1 MKSERK
7 KTPSPLRY
15 LCGIL
20 AVWTVLI
27 GFSKFAGG
35 RVGSGSIRIPAA
47 ALLLIVIPAAVFAI
61 SRLGTHCVYIRSHS
75 GALRRGT
82 ALLGALTLSL
92 SAFTL
97 PAEATVSGSLSV
109 ANIGWN
115 ETAFSEGTP
124 GKGTATNKTASSSW
138 AANGTQITGTV
149 TPAESSENSGGG
161 GCGGSS
167 STTTYYYSSGATS
180 TLTITNQSAEK
191 SLLTFSYTV
200 PSPSA
205 GTLTID
211 GTAQTKASSFSK
223 TLEPNGTV
231 LIKLTTSANPAS
243 STSSNPS
250 GYAASATLSNLS
262 LTSLNRDISVTFA
275 QPVHGSYTVNVGS
288 TKLNV
293 GETCTKPVTTQY
305 TLSARADANYVF
317 DGWYVND
324 TKVSVA
330 ATYTTAFSDDCTVEA
345 RFAEEPLFSVIQMS
359 DQTADKSAYVEVNSS
374 YYHEIGDSKS
384 KKGSS
389 HTNVGTSGNNS
400 YGEPTYFPYST
411 WSASDGAIQSSAS
424 GTATGDNQTTLGYS
438 SASATLY
445 SDIIRVKCKENCII
459 TFDSSMDAQSVQIA
473 NSNGASDNQYG
484 VFLYYYTTASDRAN
498 AGTIRTNGTA
508 EFKGSKQTSGKAST
522 RVVVNKGEYLY
533 LHAYAKTRKEKF
545 IASGHITDNY
555 SYTAK
560 ISNFTVTPN
569 TIEHTL
575 TTGNRDN
582 TGAVLK
588 YGSVK
593 INGTAKSVSSGT
605 CDYKA
610 AENATLTL
618 TPGTAPTGYTFI
630 GWHNVTD
637 NKYDYTSSTYT
648 VKMTNDYEVY
658 PIYVPAMTITADG
671 DNGYESATYQYKS
684 LSGGMVPSNGQLF
697 VARGPIQSNGG
708 NPAFY
713 TSLKDAF
720 AATDTVFLLAW
731 DTINGSLTIPVGKT
745 LVIPDRLA
753 DPGPDASQPEQVTS
767 STGISSYCKVT
778 LNGNLTVNG
787 KLVVNGMQSSTAS
800 GRAAGSIGY
809 LSLSDKATVTVNSG
823 GELCGYGQIRG
834 GSITAENGSTVREL
848 MEISDRRT
856 ALVMKEIVDQKSS
869 KRVFPFNNFS
879 IKTIESPVTYAS
891 GAKLYAQYSVML
903 EGNNHSAGAVLIFG
917 SSGALFNLTRGSMTK
932 SFDLDTDKTI
942 YRLNEGGEMGTGSFQ
957 LDVKFS
963 VASYGGTTIT
973 IKSQDYWMPLNAGF
987 DLRTA
992 GDMTVNNDFKFLP
1005 GASLSVEKGGTCT
1018 VASSAKL
1025 LFYRLNDYDTRGIG
1039 NGTYQ
1044 KGYSAKV
1051 YPVNATNLPGGG
1063 YTHPKLDTVGSA
1075 RLNVDGEMI
1084 VNGGLYVSDELVSQS
1099 NQGFTGTEPVD
1110 GVNKTRQ
1117 EINQAYFKLYPNG
1130 YNVLTGTGSIN
1141 MTTALTNS
1149 NVNEAMTSQNTNDP
1163 AWAKIPISPIK
1174 GLKAD
1179 ATADTPEN
1187 YQSLNTQATYYGV
1200 YRPGNFYVWTT
1211 EKPEIAKIVG
1221 GGNETTTYRSLAD
1234 AVQAYTAGT
1243 GYIQML
1249 KDSTEPGFTVSQNVT
1264 LDLNGKTVT
1273 LAGDLTVAEGC
1284 TLSGMDSS
1292 SKEYAAPSGK
1302 IVGKVTGYA
1311 PTYQTPTV
1319 TTTDGD
1325 TYDRYVAIPGTEADG
1340 NTPNL
1345 SFHHFNISVTG
1356 YHFELATGDTPQC
1369 ALFFIGKFQ
1378 GDEAA
1383 KGYLTSLGF
1392 TLKVKG
1398 ENGEND
1404 TQLGEDNYELPD
1416 NKNEIPKMPAAG
1428 EESTSKV
1435 VYDRDGDGAY
1445 LFEVYLK
1452 RSFKKG
1458 ESKGYT
1464 EYISAT
1470 AQATFK
1476 NGRTQQSDP
1485 RELSFQE
1492 AWTDKGLTT
1501 GQREILDKFLTD
1513 LGIK

>member
-1 MKSERK
+1 MKSEGK

-20 AVWTVLI
+20 TVWTVLI

-35 RVGSGSIRIPAA
+35 RAGSGSIRIPAA

-61 SRLGTHCVYIRSHS
+61 SRLGTLCAYMRSHS

-82 ALLGALTLSL
+82 ALLCALALSL

-97 PAEATVSGSLSV
+97 PAEAAVSGSLSD
-109 ANIGWN
+109 ANIGWG
-115 ETAFSEGTP
+115 ESEFSEGTP
-124 GKGTATNKTASSSW
+124 GTGTATSNTASSSW
-138 AANGTQITGTV
+138 AASGTQITGTV
-149 TPAESSENSGGG
+149 TPAESSATSGG
-161 GCGGSS
+161 GCGGS
-167 STTTYYYSSGATS
+167 TTSYYYSSEATS
-180 TLTITNQSAEK
+180 TLTITNQNAEK

-200 PSPSA
+200 PSA

-211 GTAQTKASSFSK
+211 GTVQTKASSFSK
-223 TLEPNGTV
+223 TLDPNGTI
-231 LIKLTTSANPAS
+231 LIKLTTQAKPAL

-250 GYAASATLSNLS
+250 GYAASATLSDLS

-293 GETCTKPVTTQY
+293 GETYTKPVSTTY

-317 DGWYVND
+317 DGWYVNHD

-345 RFAEEPLFSVIQMS
+345 RFVEDPLFSVIQMS
-359 DQTADKSAYVEVNSS
+359 DPAADKSAYVEASSS
-374 YYHEIGDSKS
+374 YYHNE
-384 KKGSS
+384 KGSY
-389 HTNVGTSGNNS
+389 HTNVGDTSQNNS
-400 YGEPTYFPYST
+400 YGAHTYFPYST
-411 WSASDGAIQSSAS
+411 WSASNGAIRSSES
-424 GTATGDNQTTLGYS
+424 GTATGDNQTTWGYS
-438 SASATLY
+438 QASATLY

-459 TFDSSMDAQSVQIA
+459 TFDSSMNAQSVSIS
-473 NSNGASDNQYG
+473 NSNSSDNQYG
-484 VFLYYYTTASDRAN
+484 VFLYYYTTASASAN
-498 AGTIRTNGTA
+498 ANTIKTNGTA
-508 EFKGSKQTSGKAST
+508 AIEGSKKTSGSAST

-533 LHAYAKTRKEKF
+533 LYAYAKTRKDKMTN
-545 IASGHITDNY
+545 SGYETDNY
-555 SYTAK
+555 SYTAT

-569 TIEHTL
+569 TTEHTF

-582 TGAVLK
+582 TGTVLK
-588 YGSVK
+588 SGSVK
-593 INGTAKSVSSGT
+593 INGTAQGVSSGT
-605 CDYKA
+605 YSYKA
-610 AENATLTL
+610 ADNATLTL
-618 TPGTAPTGYTFI
+618 TPDTAPTGYTFI

-637 NKYDYTSSTYT
+637 NVYDYTNSTYT
-648 VKMTNDYEVY
+648 VKMTKDYEVN
-658 PIYVPAMTITADG
+658 PIYVPAMTITAG
-671 DNGYESATYQYKS
+671 GANGYGSADYQYKS
-684 LSGGMVPSNGQLF
+684 LSGQMVTPNGQY
-697 VARGPIQSNGG
+697 VARNADCSK
-708 NPAFY
+708 FY
-713 TSLKDAF
+713 TDLNAAF
-720 AATDTVFLLAW
+720 SDTNTVFLLAG
-731 DTINGSLTIPVGKT
+731 DTFNGSLTIPTGKT

-753 DPGPDASQPEQVTS
+753 DSGPAASQPEQVTS

-778 LNGNLTVNG
+778 LNGNLTVDG
-787 KLVVNGMQSSTAS
+787 KLVVNGMQSSTAN
-800 GRAAGSIGY
+800 GRAAGGIGY
-809 LSLSDKATVTVNSG
+809 LSLSDSAAVTVSSG

-834 GSITAENGSTVREL
+834 GSISAKNGSTVREL
-848 MEISDRRT
+848 MEISDRRA
-856 ALVMKEIVDQKSS
+856 ALVMKEIDDKKSS
-869 KRVFPFNNFS
+869 MRVFPFSNFS

-891 GAKLYAQYSVML
+891 GAKLYAQYSIML
-903 EGNNHSAGAVLIFG
+903 EGNNQSTGAVLIFG
-917 SSGALFNLTRGSMTK
+917 SSGALFNLTQGSMTK
-932 SFDLDTDKTI
+932 SFDLAKDKTV
-942 YRLNEGGEMGTGSFQ
+942 YRLNEGGKMSTGSFQ
-957 LDVKFS
+957 LDVKFGVS
-963 VASYGGTTIT
+963 GYGSTTIT
-973 IKSQDYWMPLNAGF
+973 IKSQEYWMPLNAGF

-992 GDMTVNNDFKFLP
+992 GDMTVNSDFKFLP

-1302 IVGKVTGYA
+1302 IVGTVTGTVA

-1319 TTTDGD
+1319 NEE
-1325 TYDRYVAIPGTEADG
+1325 YDRYVAIQGKEADG
-1340 NTPNL
+1340 TENL

-1356 YHFELATGDTPQC
+1356 YRFELATGDTPQC

-1378 GDEAA
+1378 GDDAA
-1383 KGYLTSLGF
+1383 KNHLTELGF
-1392 TLKVKG
+1392 TLKG
-1398 ENGEND
+1398 NNNN
-1404 TQLGEDNYELPD
+1404 QLGEDSYKFTAGTDFP
-1416 NKNEIPKMPAAG
+1416 PMPAEG
-1428 EESTSKV
+1428 EVIDSKV
-1435 VYDRDGDGAY
+1435 VRSGDDF

-1452 RSFKKG
+1452 RSFDK
-1458 ESKGYT
+1458 ENRNGYT
-1464 EYISAT
+1464 EEISAT
-1470 AQATFK
+1470 ARAKFD
-1476 NGRTQQSDP
+1476 NGGEQQSDP
-1485 RELSFQE
+1485 QALSFQE
-1492 AWTDKGLTT
+1492 AWQNAEISDSA
-1501 GQREILDKFLTD
+1501 QQEILDNFLQK
-1513 LGIK
+1513 LGIAKQAE

>member
-97 PAEATVSGSLSV
+97 PAEADVDGSLSV

-124 GKGTATNKTASSSW
+124 GEGKTKEKAASSSW
-138 AANGTQITGTV
+138 VANGGTQIIGTV
-149 TPAESSENSGGG
+149 TPAESSTTETDS
-161 GCGGSS
+161 CGK
-167 STTTYYYSSGATS
+167 STTTYYYSSAATS
-180 TLTITNQSAEK
+180 TLTITNQNAEK

-200 PSPSA
+200 PSA

-211 GTAQTKASSFSK
+211 GTVQTKASSFSK
-223 TLEPNGTV
+223 TLDPNGTV
-231 LIKLTTSANPAS
+231 LIKLTTQAKPAL

-250 GYAASATLSNLS
+250 AYAASATLSNLS

-275 QPVHGSYTVNVGS
+275 QPAHGSYTVKAGS
-288 TKLNV
+288 TTLNV

-317 DGWYVND
+317 DGWYVHD
-324 TKVSVA
+324 TKVSVE
-330 ATYTTAFSDDCTVEA
+330 ATYTAAFSDDCTVEA

-593 INGTAKSVSSGT
+593 INGTPLDVSSGT
-605 CDYKA
+605 RDYKA

-637 NKYDYTSSTYT
+637 KKYDYTSSTYT

-671 DNGYESATYQYKS
+671 TNGYGSATYQYKS
-684 LSGGMVPSNGQLF
+684 LSSGMVPSNGQF
-697 VARGPIQSNGG
+697 VARGPIPSDGR
-708 NPAFY
+708 NPTFY
-713 TSLKDAF
+713 TSLEDAF
-720 AATDTVFLLAW
+720 AATDNTVFLLAG
-731 DTINGSLTIPVGKT
+731 DTINGSLTIPTGKT

-848 MEISDRRT
+848 MEISDRRA

-932 SFDLDTDKTI
+932 SFDLETDKTI

-1018 VASSAKL
+1018 VVSGAKL
-1025 LFYRLNDYDTRGIG
+1025 LFYRLNDYDTREIG
-1039 NGTYQ
+1039 KGEFP
-1044 KGYSAKV
+1044 KGYSMKV

-1063 YTHPKLDTVGSA
+1063 YKHPTLETVGSA

-1110 GVNKTRQ
+1110 GVEMSRKD
-1117 EINQAYFKLYPNG
+1117 INAAYFKVYNNG

-1141 MTTALTNS
+1141 MTAAQTNQTQ
-1149 NVNEAMTSQNTNDP
+1149 VYEAMTSQNTNDP
-1163 AWAKIPISPIK
+1163 AWAPIK
-1174 GLKAD
+1174 ITPIAGLNVDASAD
-1179 ATADTPEN
+1179 APKN
-1187 YQSLNTQATYYGV
+1187 YKPFDQKATYYGV
-1200 YRPGNFYVWTT
+1200 YQPGGFYTWTT
-1211 EKPEIAKIVG
+1211 EKPVVAKIVG
-1221 GGNETTTYRSLAD
+1221 GGSEQTYRSLAA
-1234 AVQAYTAGT
+1234 AVQNYTAGT
-1243 GYIQML
+1243 GYIQMIA
-1249 KDSTEPGFTVSQNVT
+1249 DSTEPGFTVDKNVT
-1264 LDLNGKTVT
+1264 LDLNGKTVK
-1273 LAGDLTVAEGC
+1273 LAGTMTVAAGC

-1292 SKEYAAPSGK
+1292 TGTSYDVAPTGK
-1302 IVGKVTGYA
+1302 IVGTVTGCA
-1311 PTYQTPTV
+1311 PTYETPPV
-1319 TTTDGD
+1319 KVGDVD
-1325 TYDRYVAIPGTEADG
+1325 TYDRYVAISGTENG
-1340 NTPNL
+1340 TSTL

-1356 YHFELATGDTPQC
+1356 YRFELATGDTPQC

-1378 GDEAA
+1378 GDDAA
-1383 KGYLTSLGF
+1383 KNHLTELGF
-1392 TLKVKG
+1392 TLKDG
-1398 ENGEND
+1398 ND
-1404 TQLGEDNYELPD
+1404 TLLGTDSYT
-1416 NKNEIPKMPAAG
+1416 IPKDTKIPD
-1428 EESTSKV
+1428 ESKPGQSPV
-1435 VYDRDGDGAY
+1435 VLAKDGAF
-1445 LFEVYLK
+1445 LFEVHLK
-1452 RSFKKG
+1452 RSFEKNPVDTASEEFSAIAQAKFDNG
-1458 ESKGYT
+1458 GKQESKP
-1464 EYISAT
+1464 
-1470 AQATFK
+1470 QM
-1476 NGRTQQSDP
+1476 
-1485 RELSFQE
+1485 LSFKE
-1492 AWTDKGLTT
+1492 AWEDALKGP
-1501 GQREILDKFLTD
+1501 GMNQKDREILTKFLND
-1513 LGIK
+1513 NNLNISNP

>member
-1 MKSERK
+1 MKAEGK

-115 ETAFSEGTP
+115 ETAFSEGAP

-161 GCGGSS
+161 GCGGS

-211 GTAQTKASSFSK
+211 GTARTKASSFSK

-250 GYAASATLSNLS
+250 GYAASATLSDLS

-293 GETCTKPVTTQY
+293 GETYTKPVSTTY

-317 DGWYVND
+317 DGWYVNHD

-345 RFAEEPLFSVIQMS
+345 RFVEDPLFSVIQMS
-359 DQTADKSAYVEVNSS
+359 DPAADKSAYVEASSS
-374 YYHEIGDSKS
+374 YYHNE
-384 KKGSS
+384 KGSY
-389 HTNVGTSGNNS
+389 HTNVGDTSQNNS
-400 YGEPTYFPYST
+400 YGAHTYFPYST
-411 WSASDGAIQSSAS
+411 WSASNGAIRSSES
-424 GTATGDNQTTLGYS
+424 GTATGDNQTTWGYS
-438 SASATLY
+438 QASATLY

-459 TFDSSMDAQSVQIA
+459 TFDSSMNAQSVSIS
-473 NSNGASDNQYG
+473 NSNSSDNQYG
-484 VFLYYYTTASDRAN
+484 VFLYYYTTASASAN
-498 AGTIRTNGTA
+498 ANTIKTNGTA
-508 EFKGSKQTSGKAST
+508 AIEGSKKTSGSAST

-533 LHAYAKTRKEKF
+533 LYAYAKTRKDKMTN
-545 IASGHITDNY
+545 SGYETDNY
-555 SYTAK
+555 SYTAT

-569 TIEHTL
+569 TTEHTF

-582 TGAVLK
+582 TGTVLK
-588 YGSVK
+588 SGSVK
-593 INGTAKSVSSGT
+593 INGTAQGVSSGT
-605 CDYKA
+605 YSYKA
-610 AENATLTL
+610 ADNATLTL

-637 NKYDYTSSTYT
+637 NVYDYTNSTYT
-648 VKMTNDYEVY
+648 VKMTKDYEVN
-658 PIYVPAMTITADG
+658 PIYVPAMTITAG
-671 DNGYESATYQYKS
+671 GANGYGSADYQYKS
-684 LSGGMVPSNGQLF
+684 LSGQMVTPNGQY
-697 VARGPIQSNGG
+697 VARNADCSK
-708 NPAFY
+708 FY
-713 TSLKDAF
+713 TDLNTAF
-720 AATDTVFLLAW
+720 SDTNIVFLLAG
-731 DTINGSLTIPVGKT
+731 DTFNGSLTIPTGKT

-753 DPGPDASQPEQVTS
+753 DSGPAASQPEQVTS
-767 STGISSYCKVT
+767 SAGISSYCKVT
-778 LNGNLTVNG
+778 LNGNLTVDG
-787 KLVVNGMQSSTAS
+787 KLVVNGMQSSTAN
-800 GRAAGSIGY
+800 GRAAGGIGY
-809 LSLSDKATVTVNSG
+809 LSLSDSAAVTVSSG

-834 GSITAENGSTVREL
+834 GSISAKNGSTVREL
-848 MEISDRRT
+848 MEISDRRA
-856 ALVMKEIVDQKSS
+856 ALVMKEIDDKKSS
-869 KRVFPFNNFS
+869 MRVFPFSNFS

-903 EGNNHSAGAVLIFG
+903 EGNNQSTGAVLIFG
-917 SSGALFNLTRGSMTK
+917 PSGALFNLTQGSMTK
-932 SFDLDTDKTI
+932 SFDLAKDKTV
-942 YRLNEGGEMGTGSFQ
+942 YRLNEGGKMSTGSFQ
-957 LDVKFS
+957 LNVKFGVS
-963 VASYGGTTIT
+963 GFGDTTIT
-973 IKSQDYWMPLNAGF
+973 IKSQEYWMPLNAGF

-992 GDMTVNNDFKFLP
+992 GDMTVNSDFKFLP

-1018 VASSAKL
+1018 VASGAKL

-1044 KGYSAKV
+1044 KGYSSKA

-1084 VNGGLYVSDELVSQS
+1084 VKGGLYVSDELVSQS

-1110 GVNKTRQ
+1110 GVEMSRKD
-1117 EINQAYFKLYPNG
+1117 INAAYFKVYNNG

-1141 MTTALTNS
+1141 MTAAQTNQTQ
-1149 NVNEAMTSQNTNDP
+1149 VYEAMTSQNTNDP
-1163 AWAKIPISPIK
+1163 AWAPIK
-1174 GLKAD
+1174 ITPIAGLNVDASAD
-1179 ATADTPEN
+1179 APKN
-1187 YQSLNTQATYYGV
+1187 YKPFDQKATYYGV
-1200 YRPGNFYVWTT
+1200 HRPGNFYVWTT
-1211 EKPEIAKIVG
+1211 DKPEIAKIVG
-1221 GGNETTTYRSLAD
+1221 GGNETIYRSLAD
-1234 AVQAYTAGT
+1234 AVQAYTGT

-1249 KDSTEPGFTVSQNVT
+1249 KNSTEPGFTVSKDVT

-1273 LAGDLTVAEGC
+1273 FDGTLTVAEGK

-1292 SKEYAAPSGK
+1292 AGADYVTAPGGK
-1302 IVGKVTGYA
+1302 IVGTVTGTVA

-1319 TTTDGD
+1319 KVENVD
-1325 TYDRYVAIPGTEADG
+1325 TYDRYVAILSEENGTS
-1340 NTPNL
+1340 TL
-1345 SFHHFNISVTG
+1345 SFHRFNISVTG
-1356 YHFELATGDTPQC
+1356 YRFELATGDTPQC

-1378 GDEAA
+1378 GDKAA
-1383 KGYLTSLGF
+1383 KDYLKSLGF
-1392 TLKVKG
+1392 TLTDIDDKTT
-1398 ENGEND
+1398 NPR
-1404 TQLGEDNYELPD
+1404 Y
-1416 NKNEIPKMPAAG
+1416 EIPAG
-1428 EESTSKV
+1428 TKIPPESEPGDSPV
-1435 VYDRDGDGAY
+1435 VLSDDGAY
-1445 LFEVYLK
+1445 FFEAYLM
-1452 RSFKKG
+1452 RDINKKD
-1458 ESKGYT
+1458 SATYQT
-1464 EYISAT
+1464 PFTAT
-1470 AQATFK
+1470 AQATFQ
-1476 NGRTQQSDP
+1476 NDETQNS
-1485 RELSFQE
+1485 ETKKWSFQE
-1492 AWTDKGLTT
+1492 AWQNALTDPDMDIS
-1501 GQREILDKFLTD
+1501 QAEREILEKFLKD
-1513 LGIK
+1513 LNIPIPNPNPKTE

>member
-1 MKSERK
+1 MKSEGK

-35 RVGSGSIRIPAA
+35 RAGSGSIRIPAA

-61 SRLGTHCVYIRSHS
+61 SRLGTHCVYIRNHS

-109 ANIGWN
+109 ANIGL
-115 ETAFSEGTP
+115 SESAISAGTP
-124 GKGTATNKTASSSW
+124 GKGNATNKTASSSW

-149 TPAESSENSGGG
+149 TPAESSETSGG
-161 GCGGSS
+161 GCGG
-167 STTTYYYSSGATS
+167 STTTYYYSSEATS

-223 TLEPNGTV
+223 TLGPNGTV

-250 GYAASATLSNLS
+250 AYAASATLSNLS

-275 QPVHGSYTVNVGS
+275 QPAHGSYTVKAGS
-288 TKLNV
+288 TTLNV
-293 GETCTKPVTTQY
+293 GETYTKPVSTTY

-330 ATYTTAFSDDCTVEA
+330 AAYTSAFSDDCTVEA
-345 RFAEEPLFSVIQMS
+345 RFAEDPLFSVIQMS
-359 DQTADKSAYVEVNSS
+359 DPAADKSAYVEASSS
-374 YYHEIGDSKS
+374 YYHNE
-384 KKGSS
+384 KGSY
-389 HTNVGTSGNNS
+389 HTNVGDTNANNS
-400 YGEPTYFPYST
+400 YGAHTYFPYST
-411 WSASDGAIQSSAS
+411 WSASNGAIQSSES
-424 GTATGDNQTTLGYS
+424 GTATGDNQTTWGYS
-438 SASATLY
+438 QASATLY
-445 SDIIRVKCKENCII
+445 SDIIRMKCKENCII
-459 TFDSSMDAQSVQIA
+459 TFDSSMNAQSVSIS
-473 NSNGASDNQYG
+473 NSNSSDNQYG
-484 VFLYYYTTASDRAN
+484 VFLYYYTTASASAN
-498 AGTIRTNGTA
+498 ANTIKTNGTA
-508 EFKGSKQTSGKAST
+508 AIEGSKKTSGSAST

-533 LHAYAKTRKEKF
+533 LHAYAKTRKDKMTN
-545 IASGHITDNY
+545 SGYETDNY
-555 SYTAK
+555 SYTAT

-569 TIEHTL
+569 TTEHTF

-582 TGAVLK
+582 TGTVLK
-588 YGSVK
+588 SGSVK
-593 INGTAKSVSSGT
+593 INGTAQGVSSGT
-605 CDYKA
+605 YSYKA
-610 AENATLTL
+610 ADNATLTL

-637 NKYDYTSSTYT
+637 NVYDYTNSTYT
-648 VKMTNDYEVY
+648 VKMTKDYEVN

-671 DNGYESATYQYKS
+671 TNGYGSATYQYKD
-684 LSGGMVPSNGQLF
+684 LSGKTATSTNLF
-697 VARGPIQSNGG
+697 VARGPISSSGT
-708 NPAFY
+708 PKFY
-713 TSLKDAF
+713 TDLNTAF
-720 AATDTVFLLAW
+720 NEQSTVFLLAW
-731 DTINGSLTIPVGKT
+731 DTINGSLTIPTGKT

-834 GSITAENGSTVREL
+834 GSISAENGSTVREL

-932 SFDLDTDKTI
+932 SFDLAADKTI

-963 VASYGGTTIT
+963 VASFGSTTIT
-973 IKSQDYWMPLNAGF
+973 IKSQEYWMPLNAGF

-992 GDMTVNNDFKFLP
+992 GDMTVNSDFKFLP

-1018 VASSAKL
+1018 VASGAKL
-1025 LFYRLNDYDTRGIG
+1025 LFYRLNDYDTRRIG

-1044 KGYSAKV
+1044 KGYSTKV

-1110 GVNKTRQ
+1110 GVEMSRKD
-1117 EINQAYFKLYPNG
+1117 INAAYFKVYPNG
-1130 YNVLTGTGSIN
+1130 YNVLTGTGAIN
-1141 MTTALTNS
+1141 MTAAQTSETQ
-1149 NVNEAMTSQNTNDP
+1149 VYEAMTSQNTNDP
-1163 AWAKIPISPIK
+1163 AWAPIKITPIK

-1179 ATADTPEN
+1179 ATVDNSDN
-1187 YQSLNTQATYYGV
+1187 YQPLTQATYYGV
-1200 YRPGNFYVWTT
+1200 YQPGGFYTWTT
-1211 EKPEIAKIVG
+1211 EEPVVAKIVG
-1221 GGNETTTYRSLAD
+1221 GGSEQTYRSLAA
-1234 AVQAYTAGT
+1234 AVQHYTAGT

-1249 KDSTEPGFTVSQNVT
+1249 KDSTEPGFTVDRNVT
-1264 LDLNGKTVT
+1264 LDLNGKTVK
-1273 LAGDLTVAEGC
+1273 LASPLTVAEGY

-1292 SKEYAAPSGK
+1292 VSKDYVTAPSGK
-1302 IVGKVTGYA
+1302 IVGTVKGTVA

-1319 TTTDGD
+1319 TTPDGD
-1325 TYDRYVAIPGTEADG
+1325 TYDRYVAISVTENGTS
-1340 NTPNL
+1340 TL

-1356 YHFELATGDTPQC
+1356 YRFELAAPEC

-1378 GDEAA
+1378 GDDAA
-1383 KGYLTSLGF
+1383 KDYLKSLGF
-1392 TLKVKG
+1392 TLKDI
-1398 ENGEND
+1398 NGTPLNKD
-1404 TQLGEDNYELPD
+1404 DVSYEVA
-1416 NKNEIPKMPAAG
+1416 NKDIPP
-1428 EESTSKV
+1428 ESTPGESPV
-1435 VYDRDGDGAY
+1435 VRSGDAY

-1452 RSFKKG
+1452 RSFDRNSTDKTA
-1458 ESKGYT
+1458 YT
-1464 EYISAT
+1464 EKISAT
-1470 AQATFK
+1470 AQAMFK
-1476 NGRTQQSDP
+1476 NNGTQDSEPKLWSFEDAWTNPGELDETQQ
-1485 RELSFQE
+1485 
-1492 AWTDKGLTT
+1492 A
-1501 GQREILDKFLTD
+1501 ILDKFLKE
-1513 LGIK
+1513 LGITKQAE

>member
-1 MKSERK
+1 MKSEGK

-211 GTAQTKASSFSK
+211 GRAQTKDSSFSK
-223 TLEPNGTV
+223 TLDPNGTV
-231 LIKLTTSANPAS
+231 LIKLTTPTNPAS

-250 GYAASATLSNLS
+250 AYAASATLSDLS

-293 GETCTKPVTTQY
+293 GETYTKPVSTTY

-317 DGWYVND
+317 DGWYVNHD

-345 RFAEEPLFSVIQMS
+345 RFVEDPLFSVIQMS
-359 DQTADKSAYVEVNSS
+359 DQTAADKSAYVEVNSS

-389 HTNVGTSGNNS
+389 HTNVDTSGNNS

-411 WSASDGAIQSSAS
+411 WSASNDAIQSSAR
-424 GTATGDNQTTLGYS
+424 GTATGDNQTTWGYS

-459 TFDSSMDAQSVQIA
+459 TFDSSMNAQSVSIA

-484 VFLYYYTTASDRAN
+484 VFLYYYTTASASAN
-498 AGTIRTNGTA
+498 ASTIKTNGTA

-533 LHAYAKTRKEKF
+533 LYAYAKTRKDKMTN
-545 IASGHITDNY
+545 SGYETDNY
-555 SYTAK
+555 SYTAT

-569 TIEHTL
+569 TTEHTL

-593 INGTAKSVSSGT
+593 INGTAQGVSSGT
-605 CDYKA
+605 YSYKA
-610 AENATLTL
+610 ADNATLKL

-637 NKYDYTSSTYT
+637 NKYDYTSSTYPVT
-648 VKMTNDYEVY
+648 MTKDYEVY
-658 PIYVPAMTITADG
+658 PIYVPAMTITAG
-671 DNGYESATYQYKS
+671 GANGYGSADYQYKS
-684 LSGGMVPSNGQLF
+684 LSGKMVESNGQY
-697 VARGPIQSNGG
+697 VARGPITSSGT
-708 NPAFY
+708 PKFY
-713 TSLKDAF
+713 TDLNTAF
-720 AATDTVFLLAW
+720 NEQSTVFLLAG
-731 DTINGSLTIPVGKT
+731 DTINGSLTIPTGKT

-834 GSITAENGSTVREL
+834 GSITAENSSTVREL
-848 MEISDRRT
+848 MEISDRRA
-856 ALVMKEIVDQKSS
+856 ALVMKEIEDQKSS
-869 KRVFPFNNFS
+869 KRVFPFSNFS

-917 SSGALFNLTRGSMTK
+917 SSGALFNLTQGSMTK
-932 SFDLDTDKTI
+932 SFDLAADKTV
-942 YRLNEGGEMGTGSFQ
+942 YRLNEGGKMSTGSFQ
-957 LDVKFS
+957 LDVKFGVQGVGS
-963 VASYGGTTIT
+963 QTIT
-973 IKSQDYWMPLNAGF
+973 IKSLDYWMPLNAGF

-992 GDMTVNNDFKFLP
+992 GEMTVNSDFKFLP

-1018 VASSAKL
+1018 VVSGAKL

-1110 GVNKTRQ
+1110 GVEMSRKD
-1117 EINQAYFKLYPNG
+1117 INAAYFKVYNNG

-1141 MTTALTNS
+1141 MTAAQTNQTQ
-1149 NVNEAMTSQNTNDP
+1149 VYEAMTSQNTNDP
-1163 AWAKIPISPIK
+1163 AWAPIK
-1174 GLKAD
+1174 ITPIAGLNVDASAD
-1179 ATADTPEN
+1179 AHEN
-1187 YQSLNTQATYYGV
+1187 YKPFDQKATYYGV
-1200 YRPGNFYVWTT
+1200 YQPGGFYTWTT
-1211 EKPEIAKIVG
+1211 EKPVVAKIVG
-1221 GGNETTTYRSLAD
+1221 GGSEQTYRSLAA
-1234 AVQAYTAGT
+1234 AVQNYTAGT
-1243 GYIQML
+1243 GYIQMIA
-1249 KDSTEPGFTVSQNVT
+1249 DSTESGFTVDKNVT
-1264 LDLNGKTVT
+1264 LDLNGKTVM
-1273 LAGDLTVAEGC
+1273 LAGDLTVAKGF

-1292 SKEYAAPSGK
+1292 TGTGYDVAPSGK

-1319 TTTDGD
+1319 NGE
-1325 TYDRYVAIPGTEADG
+1325 YDRYVAIQGKEADG

-1369 ALFFIGKFQ
+1369 ALFFIGKFR
-1378 GDEAA
+1378 GDDAA
-1383 KGYLTSLGF
+1383 KKYLTKLGF
-1392 TLKVKG
+1392 TLKYIADESQDFSYPMPG
-1398 ENGEND
+1398 SLN
-1404 TQLGEDNYELPD
+1404 
-1416 NKNEIPKMPAAG
+1416 NEVG
-1428 EESTSKV
+1428 LDEE
-1435 VYDRDGDGAY
+1435 GAY
-1445 LFEVYLK
+1445 LFEAYLM
-1452 RSFKKG
+1452 RSFDKNDADAYQAK
-1458 ESKGYT
+1458 
-1464 EYISAT
+1464 ISAT
-1470 AQATFK
+1470 AQAIFGT
-1476 NGRTQQSDP
+1476 NVGTQNS
-1485 RELSFQE
+1485 ETKEWSFQE
-1492 AWTDKGLTT
+1492 AWQNALTDSDMDISPAEK
-1501 GQREILDKFLTD
+1501 EILEKFLED
-1513 LGIK
+1513 LNIPIPNPNPKTE

>member
-1 MKSERK
+1 MKAEGK

-97 PAEATVSGSLSV
+97 PAEAAVSDSLSV
-109 ANIGWN
+109 ANIGLS
-115 ETAFSEGTP
+115 ETEFSAGTP
-124 GKGTATNKTASSSW
+124 GKGKPTGNTASSSW
-138 AANGTQITGTV
+138 AASGTQITGTV
-149 TPAESSENSGGG
+149 TPAESSETSGGG
-161 GCGGSS
+161 GCGGS

-180 TLTITNQSAEK
+180 TLTITNQSSEK

-223 TLEPNGTV
+223 TLDPNGTV

-250 GYAASATLSNLS
+250 DYAASATLSNLS

-275 QPVHGSYTVNVGS
+275 QPVHGSYTVKAGS
-288 TKLNV
+288 TTLKV
-293 GETCTKPVTTQY
+293 GETYTKPVSTTY

-317 DGWYVND
+317 DGWYVNHD

-345 RFAEEPLFSVIQMS
+345 RFVEDPLFSVIQMS
-359 DQTADKSAYVEVNSS
+359 DPAAADKSAYVEVNSS

-389 HTNVGTSGNNS
+389 HTNVDTSGNNS

-411 WSASDGAIQSSAS
+411 WSASNDAIQSSAS
-424 GTATGDNQTTLGYS
+424 GTATGDNQTTWGYS

-459 TFDSSMDAQSVQIA
+459 TFDSSMNAQSVSIA

-484 VFLYYYTTASDRAN
+484 VFLYYYTTASASAN
-498 AGTIRTNGTA
+498 ASTIKTNGTA

-533 LHAYAKTRKEKF
+533 LYAYAKTRKEKF
-545 IASGHITDNY
+545 ISSGYITDNY
-555 SYTAK
+555 SYAAT
-560 ISNFTVTPN
+560 ISKFTVTPN

-593 INGTAKSVSSGT
+593 INGTAQGVSSGT
-605 CDYKA
+605 CSYKA
-610 AENATLTL
+610 ADNATLKL

-671 DNGYESATYQYKS
+671 TNATYQYKD
-684 LSGGMVPSNGQLF
+684 LSGKTATSTNLF
-697 VARGPIQSNGG
+697 VARGPISSSGT
-708 NPAFY
+708 PKFY
-713 TSLKDAF
+713 TDLNTAF
-720 AATDTVFLLAW
+720 NEQSTVFLLAG
-731 DTINGSLTIPVGKT
+731 DTINGSLTIPTNKT

-753 DPGPDASQPEQVTS
+753 DPGPAASQPEQVTS

-809 LSLSDKATVTVNSG
+809 LSLSNDATITVSKD

-834 GSITAENGSTVREL
+834 GSISAENGSTVREL

-856 ALVMKEIVDQKSS
+856 ALVMKEIEDQKSS

-917 SSGALFNLTRGSMTK
+917 SSGALFNLTQGSMTK
-932 SFDLDTDKTI
+932 SFDLAADKTV
-942 YRLNEGGEMGTGSFQ
+942 YRLNEGGKMSTGSFQ
-957 LDVKFS
+957 LDVKFGVQGVGS
-963 VASYGGTTIT
+963 QTIT
-973 IKSQDYWMPLNAGF
+973 IKSLDYWMPLNAGF

-992 GDMTVNNDFKFLP
+992 GDMTVNSDFKFLP

-1018 VASSAKL
+1018 VTKDAKL
-1025 LFYRLNDYDTRGIG
+1025 LFYRLNDYDTREIDK
-1039 NGTYQ
+1039 GTYQ
-1044 KGYSAKV
+1044 KGYSTKV

-1063 YTHPKLDTVGSA
+1063 YKHPTLETVGSA

-1084 VNGGLYVSDELVSQS
+1084 VNGGLYVSNDLVSQS
-1099 NQGFTGTEPVD
+1099 DQDFTAREPVD
-1110 GVNKTRQ
+1110 GVEMSRKD
-1117 EINQAYFKLYPNG
+1117 INAAYFTVYPNG

-1141 MTTALTNS
+1141 MTAAQKDQTQ
-1149 NVNEAMTSQNTNDP
+1149 VYEAMTSQKTNDP
-1163 AWAKIPISPIK
+1163 AWAPIK
-1174 GLKAD
+1174 ITPIAGLKED
-1179 ATADTPEN
+1179 ATADTQAD
-1187 YQSLNTQATYYGV
+1187 YKSFDQKATYYGV
-1200 YRPGNFYVWTT
+1200 YQPGGFYTWTT
-1211 EKPEIAKIVG
+1211 EKPVVAKIVG
-1221 GGNETTTYRSLAD
+1221 GGSEQTYRSLAA
-1234 AVQAYTAGT
+1234 AVQKYTGT

-1249 KDSTEPGFTVSQNVT
+1249 KDSTEPGFTVDRNVT
-1264 LDLNGKTVT
+1264 LDLNGKTVK
-1273 LAGDLTVAEGC
+1273 LAGDLTVAKGC

-1292 SKEYAAPSGK
+1292 VSKDYVTAPSGK
-1302 IVGKVTGYA
+1302 IVGTVTGTVA

-1319 TTTDGD
+1319 TTPDGD
-1325 TYDRYVAIPGTEADG
+1325 TYDRYVAISGTENG
-1340 NTPNL
+1340 TSTL
-1345 SFHHFNISVTG
+1345 SFHHFNISVSG
-1356 YHFELATGDTPQC
+1356 YRFELATGGTPQC

-1378 GDEAA
+1378 GDKAA
-1383 KGYLTSLGF
+1383 KDYLKSLGF
-1392 TLKVKG
+1392 KLTDIDSKTT
-1398 ENGEND
+1398 NPR
-1404 TQLGEDNYELPD
+1404 Y
-1416 NKNEIPKMPAAG
+1416 EIPAG
-1428 EESTSKV
+1428 TNIPLESEPGDSPV
-1435 VYDRDGDGAY
+1435 VLSGDAY
-1445 LFEVYLK
+1445 LFEAYLMHDID
-1452 RSFKKG
+1452 KKD
-1458 ESKGYT
+1458 STTYQT
-1464 EYISAT
+1464 PFTAT
-1470 AQATFK
+1470 AQATFQ
-1476 NGRTQQSDP
+1476 NDETQNS
-1485 RELSFQE
+1485 ETKKWSFQE
-1492 AWTDKGLTT
+1492 AWQNALTDPDMDIS
-1501 GQREILDKFLTD
+1501 QAEREILEKFLKD
-1513 LGIK
+1513 LNIPIPNSNP

>member
-161 GCGGSS
+161 GCGGGG
-167 STTTYYYSSGATS
+167 STTTYYYSSAATS
-180 TLTITNQSAEK
+180 TLTITNRSTEK

-200 PSPSA
+200 PSA

-211 GTAQTKASSFSK
+211 GTVQTKASSFSK
-223 TLEPNGTV
+223 TLDPNGTV
-231 LIKLTTSANPAS
+231 LIKLTTPENPV
-243 STSSNPS
+243 SSNSPNQS
-250 GYAASATLSNLS
+250 AYAASATLSNLS

-275 QPVHGSYTVNVGS
+275 QPAHGSYTVKAGS
-288 TKLNV
+288 TTLNV
-293 GETCTKPVTTQY
+293 GETYTKPVSTTY

-330 ATYTTAFSDDCTVEA
+330 AAYTTAFSDDCTVEA
-345 RFAEEPLFSVIQMS
+345 RFAEDPLFSVIQMS
-359 DQTADKSAYVEVNSS
+359 DPAADKSAYVEASSS
-374 YYHEIGDSKS
+374 YYHNE
-384 KKGSS
+384 KGSY
-389 HTNVGTSGNNS
+389 HTNVGDTSQNNS
-400 YGEPTYFPYST
+400 YGAHTYFPYST
-411 WSASDGAIQSSAS
+411 WSASNGAIRSSAS
-424 GTATGDNQTTLGYS
+424 GTATGDNQTTWGYS
-438 SASATLY
+438 QASATLY

-459 TFDSSMDAQSVQIA
+459 TFDSSMNAQSVSIS
-473 NSNGASDNQYG
+473 NSNSSDNQYG
-484 VFLYYYTTASDRAN
+484 VFLYHYTTASASAN
-498 AGTIRTNGTA
+498 ANTIKTNGTA
-508 EFKGSKQTSGKAST
+508 AIEGSKKTSGSAST

-533 LHAYAKTRKEKF
+533 LYAYAKTRKDKMTN
-545 IASGHITDNY
+545 SGYETDNY
-555 SYTAK
+555 SYTAT

-569 TIEHTL
+569 TTEHTF

-582 TGAVLK
+582 TGTVLK
-588 YGSVK
+588 SGSVK
-593 INGTAKSVSSGT
+593 INGTAQGVSSGT
-605 CDYKA
+605 YSYKA
-610 AENATLTL
+610 ADNATLTL

-637 NKYDYTSSTYT
+637 NVYDYTNSTYT
-648 VKMTNDYEVY
+648 VKMTKDYEVT
-658 PIYVPAMTITADG
+658 PIYVPAMTITAG
-671 DNGYESATYQYKS
+671 GANGYGSADYQYKS
-684 LSGGMVPSNGQLF
+684 LSGQMVTPNGQY
-697 VARGPIQSNGG
+697 VARNADCSK
-708 NPAFY
+708 FY
-713 TSLKDAF
+713 TDLNTAF
-720 AATDTVFLLAW
+720 SDTNIVFLLAG
-731 DTINGSLTIPVGKT
+731 DTFNGSLTIPTGKT

-753 DPGPDASQPEQVTS
+753 DSGPAASQPEQVTS
-767 STGISSYCKVT
+767 SAGISSYCKVT
-778 LNGNLTVNG
+778 LNGNLTVDG
-787 KLVVNGMQSSTAS
+787 KLVVNGMQSSTAN
-800 GRAAGSIGY
+800 GRAAGGIGY
-809 LSLSDKATVTVNSG
+809 LSLSDSAAVTVSSG

-834 GSITAENGSTVREL
+834 GSISAKNGSTVREL
-848 MEISDRRT
+848 MEISDRRA
-856 ALVMKEIVDQKSS
+856 ALVMKEIDDKKSS
-869 KRVFPFNNFS
+869 MRVFPFSNFS

-891 GAKLYAQYSVML
+891 GAKLYAQYSIML
-903 EGNNHSAGAVLIFG
+903 EGNNQSTGAVLIFG
-917 SSGALFNLTRGSMTK
+917 SSGALFNLTQGSMTK
-932 SFDLDTDKTI
+932 SFDLAKDKTV
-942 YRLNEGGEMGTGSFQ
+942 YRLNEGGKMSTGSFQ
-957 LDVKFS
+957 LNVKFGVS
-963 VASYGGTTIT
+963 GFGDTTIT
-973 IKSQDYWMPLNAGF
+973 IKSQEYWMPLNAGF

-992 GDMTVNNDFKFLP
+992 GDMTVNSDFKFLP

-1084 VNGGLYVSDELVSQS
+1084 VKGGLYVSNDLVSES
-1099 NQGFTGTEPVD
+1099 NQDFNKTELVD
-1110 GVNKTRQ
+1110 GVEMSRKD
-1117 EINQAYFKLYPNG
+1117 INAAYFKVYPNG
-1130 YNVLTGTGSIN
+1130 YNVLTGTGAIN
-1141 MTTALTNS
+1141 MTAAQTSETQ
-1149 NVNEAMTSQNTNDP
+1149 VYEAMTSQNTNDP
-1163 AWAKIPISPIK
+1163 AWAPIKITPIK

-1179 ATADTPEN
+1179 ATVDNSDN
-1187 YQSLNTQATYYGV
+1187 YQPLTQATYYGV
-1200 YRPGNFYVWTT
+1200 YQPGGFYTWTT
-1211 EKPEIAKIVG
+1211 EKPVVAKIVNG
-1221 GGNETTTYRSLAD
+1221 ANEQTYRSLAA
-1234 AVQAYTAGT
+1234 AVQDYTAGT

-1249 KDSTEPGFTVSQNVT
+1249 KNSTEPGFTVSKDVT

-1273 LAGDLTVAEGC
+1273 FDGTLTVAEGK

-1292 SKEYAAPSGK
+1292 AGADYVTAPSGK
-1302 IVGKVTGYA
+1302 IVGKVTGTVA
-1311 PTYQTPTV
+1311 PTYQTPKV

-1325 TYDRYVAIPGTEADG
+1325 TYDRYVAIPGTENG
-1340 NTPNL
+1340 TSNL
-1345 SFHHFNISVTG
+1345 SFHHFNISVSG
-1356 YHFELATGDTPQC
+1356 YRFELATGDTPQC

-1378 GDEAA
+1378 GDKAA
-1383 KGYLTSLGF
+1383 KDYLKSLGF
-1392 TLKVKG
+1392 TLTDIDGKTTKKVSCPMPG
-1398 ENGEND
+1398 SLSDGTDTEN
-1404 TQLGEDNYELPD
+1404 
-1416 NKNEIPKMPAAG
+1416 
-1428 EESTSKV
+1428 STV
-1435 VYDRDGDGAY
+1435 ITEDGAY
-1445 LFEVYLK
+1445 FFEAYLMHDIDK
-1452 RSFKKG
+1452 ENYRKQF
-1458 ESKGYT
+1458 
-1464 EYISAT
+1464 SAI
-1470 AQATFK
+1470 AQATFQ
-1476 NGRTQQSDP
+1476 NDETQNS
-1485 RELSFQE
+1485 EKKEWSFQE
-1492 AWTDKGLTT
+1492 AWQNALTDSDMDISPAEK
-1501 GQREILDKFLTD
+1501 EILEKFLKD
-1513 LGIK
+1513 LNIPIPNPKTE